1 MKHRKIGQQ
10 LANDIA
16 AAVADKAFE
25 HLIPAAQKRAEAT
38 SRLAYA
44 KLASLFDLEA
54 LYKIEVCAKGG
65 TCSIRV
71 RPEGDPSDGNLT
83 HASISA
89 ADVFCFRTW
98 TAPIIDDTPIHE
110 QLVEVRAELARL
122 IKNHAELRKELRLQL
137 IGKTTKQAL
146 EAWPEA
152 AEIIA
157 SVAALDETGDFV
169 KPLETLLAK
178 FLPALPA
185 PAGQGV

>member
-1 MKHRKIGQQ
+1 MKHRKIGQK
-10 LANDIA
+10 LADDIA
-16 AAVADKAFE
+16 QAIADKAFE
-25 HLIPAAQKRAEAT
+25 HLIPAAQKRAEAI

-54 LYKIEVCAKGG
+54 LYKTEVCGKGG

-71 RPEGDPSDGNLT
+71 RPEGDPSDANI
-83 HASISA
+83 AYANIS
-89 ADVFCFRTW
+89 ADVFWFRTW
-98 TAPIIDDTPIHE
+98 TAPIIDDTSIHE

-122 IKNHAELRKELRLQL
+122 SQKYTDLRRELRAQL
-137 IGKTTKQAL
+137 LGKTTKQAV

-152 AEIIA
+152 AGIIA
-157 SVAALDETGDFV
+157 DVADLDETGAFV

>member
-10 LANDIA
+10 LADDIA
-16 AAVADKAFE
+16 AAIAGKAFE
-25 HLIPAAQKRAEAT
+25 HLIPAAQKRAEAI

-54 LYKIEVCAKGG
+54 LYKTEVCGKGG

-71 RPEGDPSDGNLT
+71 RPEGDPSDANLAY
-83 HASISA
+83 ASISA

-98 TAPIIDDTPIHE
+98 AAPIIDDTPIHE

-122 IKNHAELRKELRLQL
+122 TRNHADLRKELRIQL
-137 IGKTTKQAL
+137 LGKTTKQAV

-157 SVAALDETGDFV
+157 NVAGLNPTDSFT

-185 PAGQGV
+185 PVEQGV

>member
-1 MKHRKIGQQ
+1 MKHRKIGQK

-16 AAVADKAFE
+16 QAIAGKAFE
-25 HLIPAAQKRAEAT
+25 HLIPAAQKRAEAI
-38 SRLAYA
+38 SRLAYT

-54 LYKIEVCAKGG
+54 LYKTEVCDKGG

-71 RPEGDPSDGNLT
+71 RPEGDPSDANL
-83 HASISA
+83 AYVSISA
-89 ADVFCFRTW
+89 ADVFCFRTY
-98 TAPIIDDTPIHE
+98 TAPIIDDTSIHE

-122 IKNHAELRKELRLQL
+122 TRNHADLRRELRAQL
-137 IGKTTKQAL
+137 LGKTTKQAV

-152 AEIIA
+152 AGIIA
-157 SVAALDETGDFV
+157 DVADLDETGAFV